1 MATSPPPTLENEP
14 RTFILEGGGSLAT
27 SPFHPRKC
35 ATYTRSRGWLCS
47 PATTTSHHP
56 QNKHTR
62 SFLRVVFICHHHY
75 HVHHPRTQAH
85 MLVFE
90 GEYFFY
96 VYNINK
102 NIYLYGFA
110 LPPSFLQTQ
119 APSILSFI
127 RLSSKI
133 PKPML
138 PLFLHACLYEF
149 TSNPVLHI
157 QYRNHIDILVV
168 RVAADYRYIFKK

>member
-1 MATSPPPTLENEP
+1 MWRLFGNITTPSTPKNEPPTLV
-14 RTFILEGGGSLAT
+14 LEGGCALLPPPPPITLKT
-27 SPFHPRKC
+27 SIHTC
-35 ATYTRSRGWLCS
+35 SWGWFS
-47 PATTTSHHP
+47 FATTTTMYTTL
-56 QNKHTR
+56 KHKHICLH
-62 SFLRVVFICHHHY
+62 SRVNI
-75 HVHHPRTQAH
+75 
-85 MLVFE
+85 
-90 GEYFFY
+90 FFMY
-96 VYNINK
+96 IINK

-127 RLSSKI
+127 ILSTRFSKI

-157 QYRNHIDILVV
+157 QYRNHINILVV